1 MFSFVSRIMQQT
13 MSNLKVVTTKITY
26 IVIGLCYFIKL
37 LFNNNIIVFVLE
49 KQLDMNQCE

>member
-26 IVIGLCYFIKL
+26 IVIGLCYFINL
-37 LFNNNIIVFVLE
+37 LFNNNIIVIVLE
-49 KQLDMNQCE
+49 K